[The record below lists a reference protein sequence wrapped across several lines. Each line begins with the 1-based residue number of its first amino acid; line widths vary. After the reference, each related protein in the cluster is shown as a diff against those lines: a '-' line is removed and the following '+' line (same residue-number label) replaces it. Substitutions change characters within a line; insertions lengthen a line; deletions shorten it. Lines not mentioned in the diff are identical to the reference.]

1 MQLTKSQLKGS
12 YFSFISGKE
21 ILAIHLLKLFKEFP
35 QTVPNLLRF
44 RTGMDATSWKEILVA
59 CSQIFFK
66 NNKNK
71 TSHLYACIERQI
83 NIKKHWYISIENYL
97 SIIKPGQNLHFK
109 GTITK
114 QFSTK
119 KKNYPNEHLLIFC
132 LIPLLPL
139 TVLTKFSSAT
149 WCVVI
154 LCNMN
159 VKLACQLS

>member
-1 MQLTKSQLKGS
+1 MQLTKSKLKRS

-35 QTVPNLLRF
+35 QTVPNMLRF
-44 RTGMDATSWKEILVA
+44 KTRMDATSWKQILVA

-71 TSHLYACIERQI
+71 TTHLYACIQRQI
-83 NIKKHWYISIENYL
+83 NIKNHWYISIENYL

-119 KKNYPNEHLLIFC
+119 K
-132 LIPLLPL
+132 
-139 TVLTKFSSAT
+139 
-149 WCVVI
+149 
-154 LCNMN
+154 
-159 VKLACQLS
+159 LSKWAFINFLFNTITTINCINQVFISNLMCSDIV

>member
-44 RTGMDATSWKEILVA
+44 RTGMDATSWNEILVA

-71 TSHLYACIERQI
+71 TTHLYACIERQI

-119 KKNYPNEHLLIFC
+119 KN
-132 LIPLLPL
+132 
-139 TVLTKFSSAT
+139 
-149 WCVVI
+149 
-154 LCNMN
+154 
-159 VKLACQLS
+159 LSKWAFINFLFNTITTINCINQVFISNLMCSDIV